1 LKSIQFFFHLFQ
13 ADLTS
18 LMFASFHN
26 HPSVALALIDAGC
39 DLNAVGTVSKDT
51 SLTDDKT
58 LKTLTICTST
68 HI

>member
-1 LKSIQFFFHLFQ
+1 
-13 ADLTS
+13 
-18 LMFASFHN
+18 MFASFHN

-39 DLNAVGTVSKDT
+39 DLNAVGTVSRDT